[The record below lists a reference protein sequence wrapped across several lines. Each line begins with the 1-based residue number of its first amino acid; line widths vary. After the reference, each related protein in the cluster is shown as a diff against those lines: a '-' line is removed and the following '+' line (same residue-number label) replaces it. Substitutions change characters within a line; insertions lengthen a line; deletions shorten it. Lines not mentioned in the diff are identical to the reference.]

1 MFQLILWMAMAL
13 VDGAALLVHVEGMKL
28 LRQTLLTYYVV
39 CTSHRPIA
47 YITGIRAVLALQ
59 PCAAKGM
66 FSVCIMNVWYTLS
79 LVCC

>member
-1 MFQLILWMAMAL
+1 MAL
-13 VDGAALLVHVEGMKL
+13 VDGAALLVHVEGMK
-28 LRQTLLTYYVV
+28 LTYYVV